1 MATTDPKP
9 PATVQLLAQIEGFCH
24 LTGIGLS
31 TFGMY
36 AAGDPHLAF
45 DLYKGRKPR
54 QRVQEQVRAFIARE
68 LAA

>member
-1 MATTDPKP
+1 MTVPKP

-31 TFGMY
+31 SFGVH

-45 DLYKGRKPR
+45 DLYNGREPR
-54 QRVQEQVRAFIARE
+54 ERTQERIRAFIARE